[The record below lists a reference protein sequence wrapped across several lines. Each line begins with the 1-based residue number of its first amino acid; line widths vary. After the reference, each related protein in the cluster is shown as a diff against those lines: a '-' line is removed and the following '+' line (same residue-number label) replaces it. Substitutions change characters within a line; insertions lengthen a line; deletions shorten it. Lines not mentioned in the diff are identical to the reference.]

1 MSNKFKHSCRHSAGG
16 VVYFAGKKDMG
27 KRYEDFR
34 IWLEGVFEDETDVVE
49 QNKTKSDMA
58 SATGMKRRY
67 RWLFLYFILS
77 LLMIL
82 VIDIALLFT
91 LPVEILESDWI
102 WIKEPV
108 LIIFS
113 FWVCRRVV
121 GMLRRIF
128 PRG

>member
-1 MSNKFKHSCRHSAGG
+1 
-16 VVYFAGKKDMG
+16 MG
-27 KRYEDFR
+27 KRYDDFR
-34 IWLEGVFEDETDVVE
+34 AWLEGIFEDETDVME
-49 QNKTKSDMA
+49 QDKMKGDMA

-67 RWLFLYFILS
+67 RWLFLYFISS

-113 FWVCRRVV
+113 FWVCRWFVCV
-121 GMLRRIF
+121 LNRIF
-128 PRG
+128 CREDNR

>member
-1 MSNKFKHSCRHSAGG
+1 MAGG

-34 IWLEGVFEDETDVVE
+34 VWLERIFEDETDVVE

>member
-1 MSNKFKHSCRHSAGG
+1 MFLTC
-16 VVYFAGKKDMG
+16 FAVMWQEGWFILREKDMG
-27 KRYEDFR
+27 RRYEDFR

-67 RWLFLYFILS
+67 RWLFLYFISS

-108 LIIFS
+108 LIIIS
-113 FWVCRRVV
+113 FWICRRVV
-121 GMLRRIF
+121 GILRRIF